1 MIFTY
6 RSTLVESATGR
17 AKNVATPIDTEKWLE
32 WLKADKLGLY
42 GNTAEVVEQHLLPAL
57 ESENFEEL
65 ATMVNH
71 YDQEWY
77 QVNKLVIFELAMFVW
92 AGFKA
97 GKYSADTWATVFSTA
112 WQSGS
117 RGMMA
122 GVKLSQLQVIEF
134 FKAAPMHRIH
144 SAAEFE
150 GEDLNAEYASLPDAI
165 ELYRGVSTGI
175 DHFENGFSW
184 TRDLQEAVNFA
195 AMNCQN
201 KKEIPGIVTAIVP
214 KTAVLAMF
222 SYEGEVVIDPTVK
235 KIKVQREFLKGAA
248 LKNFRA
254 KFDAEANTGSVL
266 SGVGG
271 SESRAGKN
279 IFEM

>member
-6 RSTLVESATGR
+6 RSTLVERSTGR
-17 AKNVATPIDTEKWLE
+17 AKNVATPIDTENWLE

-42 GNTAEVVEQHLLPAL
+42 GNTLGVVEKHLLPAL
-57 ESENFEEL
+57 ESENYEEL
-65 ATMVNH
+65 ATVVNH

-77 QVNKLVIFELAMFVW
+77 RVNKLIIFELAMFVW
-92 AGFKA
+92 AGFKS

-122 GVKLSQLQVIEF
+122 SINLSQSQVIEF
-134 FKAAPMHRIH
+134 FRAAPIHRIH
-144 SAAEFE
+144 STAEFE
-150 GEDLNAEYASLPDAI
+150 GEDLNARYASLPDEI

-184 TRDLQEAVNFA
+184 TRDIQEAVNFA
-195 AMNCQN
+195 ALNCHN
-201 KKEIPGIVTAIVP
+201 KKEIPGIVTAVVP
-214 KTAVLAMF
+214 KSAVLAMF
-222 SYEGEVVIDPTVK
+222 SYESEVVIDPTVK
-235 KIKVQREFLKGAA
+235 KIKVRREFLKGSA
-248 LKNFRA
+248 LRGFRA
-254 KFDAEANTGSVL
+254 KFDADANMDSDL
-266 SGVGG
+266 SGAGG

-279 IFEM
+279 IFEL

>member
-6 RSTLVESATGR
+6 RSTLVESANGR

-32 WLKADKLGLY
+32 WLKADRLGLY
-42 GNTAEVVEQHLLPAL
+42 GNTAAIVEEQILPAL
-57 ESENFEEL
+57 ESENFDEL
-65 ATMVNH
+65 ASLVNN

-77 QVNKLVIFELAMFVW
+77 QVNKLIIFELAMFVW
-92 AGFKA
+92 AGFKS
-97 GKYSADTWATVFSTA
+97 GKYSADTWATVFSVA
-112 WQSGS
+112 WQSGA

-122 GVKLSQLQVIEF
+122 GVKLSQAQVVEF

-150 GEDLNAEYASLPDAI
+150 GEDLNVLYASLPDEI

-184 TRDLQEAVNFA
+184 TRDLQEAVNFS
-195 AMNCQN
+195 AMNCHS

-214 KTAVLAMF
+214 KSAVLAMF
-222 SYEGEVVIDPTVK
+222 SYEGEVVVDPTVK
-235 KIKVQREFLKGAA
+235 KIKVQREFLKGTA
-248 LKNFRA
+248 LKNFRN
-254 KFDAEANTGSVL
+254 KMDATTYPGAVL
-266 SGVGG
+266 PGVFG
-271 SESRAGKN
+271 EDTRTGKN
-279 IFEM
+279 IFEA